1 MPAEP
6 FDFSL
11 QPVVFIHIPK
21 TAGTTVIFGLRR
33 AFDGRGAFRVQRHND
48 QDLAALAADRALC
61 VYTGHVPYARMRAA
75 FAATARRPVFVTVL
89 RDPIDRI
96 LSAYSYAREKP
107 LEQWHAMA
115 MAHDIDAFVAVMKKK
130 EPQYLVGKQCR
141 FVCPLG
147 SPKAESAFASIKEN
161 FALVGLQENLDSF
174 FLSLETLVG
183 HSLARPKA
191 RNQTAS
197 RVTRENLSPKTLAIL
212 EKTTEQDR
220 RLYDMTSDWL
230 TR

>member
-6 FDFSL
+6 FDFAL
-11 QPVVFIHIPK
+11 QPVVFTHIPK

-33 AFDGRGAFRVQRHND
+33 AFNGRGAFRVQRHND
-48 QDLAALAADRALC
+48 QELAALAADQALC
-61 VYTGHVPYARMRAA
+61 IYTGHVPYARMLAA
-75 FAATARRPVFVTVL
+75 FAASARRPLFVTVL

-107 LEQWHAMA
+107 LQQWHDLATS
-115 MAHDIDAFVAVMKKK
+115 HDINAFVAAMKKK
-130 EPQYLVGKQCR
+130 EPQFLVGKQCR

-147 SPKAESAFASIKEN
+147 SLKAESAFASVKEN
-161 FALVGLQENLDSF
+161 FALVGLQNDLEAF
-174 FLSLETLVG
+174 FLGLETLIG
-183 HSLARPKA
+183 HPLARPKA
-191 RNQTAS
+191 RNQTAN
-197 RVTRENLSPKTLAIL
+197 RVTREDLSPKTLTIL

-220 RLYDMTSDWL
+220 RLYDLTMDWL